1 MFKGVFKG
9 RTKWETQFLKVRG
22 SFTEFK
28 NLTFKDIELVTILYD
43 FRHVRK

>member
-1 MFKGVFKG
+1 MVKESLKVGLSG
-9 RTKWETQFLKVRG
+9 RLQFLKVRG